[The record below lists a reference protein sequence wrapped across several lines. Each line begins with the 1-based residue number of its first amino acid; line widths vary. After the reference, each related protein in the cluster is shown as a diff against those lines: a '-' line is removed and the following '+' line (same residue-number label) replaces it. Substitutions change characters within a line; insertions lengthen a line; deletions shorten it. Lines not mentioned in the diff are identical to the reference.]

1 MGVNRALRFA
11 LPLYAAMIC
20 AALSLNAET
29 RLESYEIGVGGVVRA
44 GEWNRFELVISSI
57 GEPFEGEA
65 RVSLGGMSAARALLI
80 PAGGSLRWESAAR
93 APAIGAVG
101 SLALK
106 SADGNERV
114 FPLEFQPNANE
125 IDAVVLTVAAR
136 RGAFHAAFQ
145 MDAQAA
151 KVFET
156 GAADSFPESWVGWK
170 SVDALVW
177 FAGDVPLNRL
187 RPQQQEALRRWIQRG
202 GAIAVVLDDS
212 TRGALPAF
220 WEALLPANA
229 GRRRVGLGSVA
240 RYEGLGP
247 RLWSEV
253 EISARPDEGDEYLQ
267 RLSERMH
274 ASDSRQSAALNGR
287 RFALGAAVWVMFAA
301 LFWGMAVRFRSRLWW
316 IGILALG
323 AGVSFAPSVAR
334 FGSPLL
340 TPQASGAARVFPE
353 TQEALWIGVIEAPPT
368 DRRRSRIALPAEMR
382 VLPLN
387 TKKSGVRRESQNG
400 GEIRG
405 YSPSGAHST
414 FWMGEAFTP
423 FVGEIIG
430 GKGSGGKYWALNKT
444 PLQFERAA
452 VAADGRVRQIGPL
465 PPGERWEGEL
475 QPLRSLRA
483 LWSGLE
489 TPSRALAFWARESRL
504 NRLIPDNAPFFI
516 GWTRKTSPFTQ
527 NGTDQEILLVVYP
540 LSEPNPTDLDP

>member
-1 MGVNRALRFA
+1 MNRARR
-11 LPLYAAMIC
+11 LPLYAVMAC
-20 AALSLNAET
+20 AAFSLNAET

-44 GEWNRFELVISSI
+44 GGWNRFEMIVSSF

-65 RVSLGGMSAARALLI
+65 RVSLGGMSAGRAMFI
-80 PAGGSLRWESAAR
+80 PPGGSLGWESAAR
-93 APAIGAVG
+93 VPAIGAAG
-101 SLALK
+101 SLTLR
-106 SADGNERV
+106 SADGKERV

-125 IDAVVLTVAAR
+125 IDVVVLAVAAR
-136 RGAFHAAFQ
+136 RGALHAAFQ
-145 MDAQAA
+145 MDVQAA

-187 RPQQQEALRRWIQRG
+187 RLPQQEALRRWIWRG
-202 GAIAVVLDDS
+202 GTLAVVLDDS
-212 TRGALPAF
+212 TRGPLPAF

-229 GRRRVGLGSVA
+229 GWRPVGLGRVG
-240 RYEGLGP
+240 RYEGLGE

-267 RLSERMH
+267 RLSKRMH
-274 ASDSRQSAALNGR
+274 ASASRHSAALSGR
-287 RFALGAAVWVMFAA
+287 RFALGAFVWVVLAA
-301 LFWGMAVRFRSRLWW
+301 LFWGLALRFRSRLWLLFL
-316 IGILALG
+316 LALG
-323 AGVSFAPSVAR
+323 AAVSLAPSVAR
-334 FGSPLL
+334 LGSPLL
-340 TPQASGAARVFPE
+340 TPQASGVARAFPK
-353 TQEALWIGVIEAPPT
+353 TQEALWLGVIEAPPT
-368 DRRRSRIALPAEMR
+368 DRRHSRIALPAEMR

-387 TKKSGVRRESQNG
+387 PKKSGERREGQNG
-400 GEIRG
+400 GEIRN

-423 FVGEIIG
+423 FVGEIVG
-430 GKGSGGKYWALNKT
+430 GKGSGGRHWVRNQT

-452 VAADGRVRQIGPL
+452 VAADGRLRQIGPL

-475 QPLRSLRA
+475 QPMRSMRA

-504 NRLIPDNAPFFI
+504 NPLIPDAPCFI
-516 GWTRKTSPFTQ
+516 GWTRRTTPFTQ

-540 LSEPNPTDLDP
+540 LTEPDSGAGN